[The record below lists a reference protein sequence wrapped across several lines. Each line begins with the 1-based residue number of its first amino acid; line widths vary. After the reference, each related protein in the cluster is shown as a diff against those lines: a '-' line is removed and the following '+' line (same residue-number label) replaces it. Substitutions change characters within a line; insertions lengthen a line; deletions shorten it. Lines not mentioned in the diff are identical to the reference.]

1 MKPLFRHRPYT
12 RGAHR
17 RLLAA
22 TLAGLVWACA
32 GLASAQQAESAP
44 RFDILEFEVEGN
56 TVLGAAAI
64 ERAVL
69 PFLGPQRSL
78 EDAEAARAALE
89 KVYQSAGY
97 LTVFVDLPE
106 QLVDGGVVRLKVI
119 EGRVERLAVT
129 GARYFD
135 QGRIRQRVTEL
146 AEGQVPNF
154 NEVQKQLAQVNTTEE
169 RQVQPVLRPGRLPGT
184 VEAELQVKDKLP
196 LSGFVEVNNA
206 NTANTTTE
214 RATANLRYDNL
225 WQLGHSIGLTVTTAP
240 TAPSQTTVTVLNYG
254 IPLEQGDNLSFY
266 ATHSSSNSNALGGTQ
281 VLGKGNT
288 LGLRYGVNLGASEQL
303 SQNLSLGIDYRN
315 VQQEV
320 RFGSASISK
329 PLRYLPLQGSYSAN
343 WFNPSRQGQFTVTM
357 AFGLSPLL
365 ARRIDGCE
373 LEDGSIGVDDQFR
386 CSRKGADGGFST
398 LRVDLRHTETFSAF
412 SIAGRLAG
420 QLASQ
425 QLTSAEQFT
434 LGGADTVRGYYE
446 GAAVGDHGLLASLEL
461 RSANL
466 AAWLQRRHPGEAFG
480 DLGELSLLAFV
491 DAGRVETINPDP
503 GQNRR
508 QPLLGTGV
516 GVRFASRSGVNLDL
530 TVAEAHKAVVGAP
543 KAGTRA
549 HARMFVKF

>member
-1 MKPLFRHRPYT
+1 MKPLAHT
-12 RGAHR
+12 RTAGPHR

-22 TLAGLVWACA
+22 SLAGLALACA
-32 GLASAQQAESAP
+32 GAAFAQQPPVSAP
-44 RFDILEFEVEGN
+44 RFDILEYEVEGN

-64 ERAVL
+64 ERAVM

-78 EDAEAARAALE
+78 DDAEAARAALE
-89 KVYQSAGY
+89 KAYQNAGY

-106 QLVDGGVVRLKVI
+106 QLVDGGVVRLKVL
-119 EGRVERLAVT
+119 EGRVDRLAVT
-129 GARYFD
+129 GARYYD
-135 QGRIRQRVTEL
+135 QGRIRERVTEL

-154 NEVQKQLAQVNTTEE
+154 NEVQKQLAQVNNSET
-169 RQVQPVLRPGRLPGT
+169 RQVQPVLRPGLLPGT

-196 LSGFVEVNNA
+196 LSGFVEVSNA
-206 NTANTTTE
+206 ATANTTAE

-240 TAPSQTTVTVLNYG
+240 TAPKQTTVTVLNYG
-254 IPLEQGDNLSFY
+254 IPLAQGDNLSLY
-266 ATHSSSNSNALGGTQ
+266 ATHSSSNTNSLGGTQ

-288 LGLRYGVNLGASEQL
+288 LGLRYGINLGISEQWA
-303 SQNLSLGIDYRN
+303 QNLSLGFDYRN
-315 VQQEV
+315 VQQQV
-320 RFGSASISK
+320 RFGSASITK
-329 PLRYLPLQGSYSAN
+329 PLRYMPLQAGYTAN
-343 WFNPSRQGQFTVTM
+343 WFGPSRQGQLALTM
-357 AFGLSPLL
+357 SFGLSPLL

-398 LRVDLRHTETFSAF
+398 LRMDLRHTENFANF
-412 SIAGRLAG
+412 SIAGRVAG
-420 QLASQ
+420 QLATQ

-446 GAAVGDHGLLASLEL
+446 SAAVGDLGLMASLEL

-466 AAWLQRRHPGEAFG
+466 ATWLQRRHPGEALA

-491 DAGRVETINPDP
+491 DAGRVQTINPDP
-503 GQNRR
+503 GQALR

-530 TVAEAHKAVVGAP
+530 TIAEAHRAIAGAP
-543 KAGTRA
+543 KPGTRA

>member
-1 MKPLFRHRPYT
+1 MKPLAHT
-12 RGAHR
+12 RTAGLHR

-22 TLAGLVWACA
+22 SLAGLALACA
-32 GLASAQQAESAP
+32 GSAIAQQQPVSAP
-44 RFDILEFEVEGN
+44 RFDILEYEVEGN
-56 TVLGAAAI
+56 TVLGAAVI

-78 EDAEAARAALE
+78 DDAEAARAALE
-89 KVYQSAGY
+89 KAYQNAGY

-106 QLVDGGVVRLKVI
+106 QLVDGGVVRLKVL
-119 EGRVERLAVT
+119 EGRVDRLAVT
-129 GARYFD
+129 GARYYD
-135 QGRIRQRVTEL
+135 QGRIRERVTEL

-154 NEVQKQLAQVNTTEE
+154 NEVQKQLAQVNNTET
-169 RQVQPVLRPGRLPGT
+169 RQVQPVLRPGLLPGT

-196 LSGFVEVNNA
+196 LSGFVEVSNA
-206 NTANTTTE
+206 ATANTTAE

-240 TAPSQTTVTVLNYG
+240 TAPKQTTVTVLNYG
-254 IPLEQGDNLSFY
+254 IPLAQGDNLSFY
-266 ATHSSSNSNALGGTQ
+266 ATHSSSNTNSLGGTQ

-288 LGLRYGVNLGASEQL
+288 LGLRYGINLGIGEQWA
-303 SQNLSLGIDYRN
+303 QNLSLGFDYRN
-315 VQQEV
+315 VQQQV
-320 RFGSASISK
+320 RFGSASITK
-329 PLRYLPLQGSYSAN
+329 PLRYMPLQAGYTAN
-343 WFNPSRQGQFTVTM
+343 WFGPNRQGQLSLTM
-357 AFGLSPLL
+357 SFGLSPLL

-398 LRVDLRHTETFSAF
+398 LRMDLRHTENLGSF
-412 SIAGRLAG
+412 SIAGRVAG
-420 QLASQ
+420 QLATQ

-446 GAAVGDHGLLASLEL
+446 SAAVGDLGLMASLEL

-466 AAWLQRRHPGEAFG
+466 ATWLQRQHPGEAFA

-491 DAGRVETINPDP
+491 DAGRVQTINPDP
-503 GQNRR
+503 GQALR

-516 GVRFASRSGVNLDL
+516 GIRFASRSGVNLDL
-530 TVAEAHKAVVGAP
+530 TVAEAHRAIAGAP
-543 KAGTRA
+543 KPGTRA